1 MLAQLRHVF
10 LLCAL
15 LFCGWPAM
23 LMAYAPIQ
31 PHPSLEP
38 SSEPGFLLVAAKKLV
53 DPWFR
58 ESVVLVTRMGNGGP
72 FGIIVNHPG
81 RLTVDQIFP
90 SHAAAKDFNLFTGGP
105 VNQKQ
110 ISYIFR
116 SEKGAKGALRLSRN
130 IFLSYNPALLGE
142 LLSGALQHTGLRI
155 MNGLAGWAPGQLE
168 NEIARGDWYVLPVDD
183 KIIFD
188 CPAAGIWPE
197 LLRKA
202 TATPN
207 Y

>member
-1 MLAQLRHVF
+1 
-10 LLCAL
+10 
-15 LFCGWPAM
+15 
-23 LMAYAPIQ
+23 MAYAPIQ
-31 PHPSLEP
+31 PRPSLEP
-38 SSEPGFLLVAAKKLV
+38 SSEPGFLLVAAKKLA

-72 FGIIVNHPG
+72 FGVIVNHPG
-81 RLTVDQIFP
+81 RLTVDQVFP

-116 SEKGAKGALRLSRN
+116 SKKEAKGALKLAVN
-130 IFLSYNPALLGE
+130 IYLSYNMPMLGE
-142 LLSGALQHTGLRI
+142 LLSGTLQHTGLRI
-155 MNGLAGWAPGQLE
+155 MNGIAGWAPGQLE

-188 CPAAGIWPE
+188 CPAAEIWPT

-202 TATPN
+202 TATSN
-207 Y
+207 